1 VVYLSRYLVV
11 LAFLKHF
18 ILDMECFHLH
28 CSHKCNALYEA
39 NISMMRRG
47 DVTHAI
53 YHNDTNNGHTASTIK
68 ASTII
73 HYSLSVS
80 HQNEGYICKYTC
92 VTLSRSFIIT
102 NVEIRTCLCMSTGG
116 QVLNWIEMFICFP
129 QTQCFLGRQHQWCLD
144 IITSYIWQWFR

>member
-1 VVYLSRYLVV
+1 
-11 LAFLKHF
+11 
-18 ILDMECFHLH
+18 
-28 CSHKCNALYEA
+28 
-39 NISMMRRG
+39 MMRRG

-53 YHNDTNNGHTASTIK
+53 YHNDTNNGHTASTMK

-73 HYSLSVS
+73 HYSLSVI

-116 QVLNWIEMFICFP
+116 QVLNGIEMLIMFP
-129 QTQCFLGRQHQWCLD
+129 TNTMFLREAAPMMP
-144 IITSYIWQWFR
+144 